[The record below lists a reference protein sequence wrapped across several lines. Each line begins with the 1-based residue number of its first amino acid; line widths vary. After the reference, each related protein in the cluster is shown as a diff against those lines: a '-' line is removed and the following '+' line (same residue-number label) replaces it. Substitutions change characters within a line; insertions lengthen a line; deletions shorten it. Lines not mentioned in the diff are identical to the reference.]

1 MSTPNAWLFGPH
13 VALDRARQSLSQDE
27 HQRILAPLQA
37 GQPSAHRITQL
48 RDAMLSGDP
57 VNASEQR
64 AAGHWALRLAGSRT
78 PERHTL
84 LPQRFAPNGEDLLP
98 KMRRAH
104 QHMSQLVEAVQSGA
118 YHASSGERFSD
129 VIHLGIG
136 GSDSGPQLLISA
148 LRTSRADLIPRVH
161 FLANLDY
168 HGVQHLLMQCDPQ
181 RTLVVMVS
189 KSFTTHETIHNA
201 EHVLAWMRQ
210 AHVPHPE
217 RHLIAVTARPDRA
230 QQWSIPEHQIL
241 WFDDSIGGRYSLWGP
256 VSFAARLALGNACVD
271 AFLEGGL
278 AMDAYAIS
286 TPLARNLPAVLAA
299 TDAYNLR
306 HRRIPTL
313 MVSAYDSRLIL
324 LVPYLKQLW
333 MESLGKHIDRDGQP
347 LNGPACPIL
356 WGDVGTNAQ
365 HAFFQLLH
373 QGAHGVAIEL
383 IASVQP
389 EHAAQESHDALLAN
403 FIAQAQALAT
413 GFTDENAHK
422 TCWGGHP
429 VNVML
434 LDRLSPEALGALI
447 GLWEY
452 RVLALAALHHINP
465 FDQWGVELGKSMAQS
480 AFDILHGDAVPHN
493 ASISSTDPTT
503 GPVLDDISRSLIQWL
518 RDQR

>member
-1 MSTPNAWLFGPH
+1 MSAPNAWLFGPH
-13 VALDRARQSLSQDE
+13 LALDRARQSLSPDE
-27 HQRILAPLQA
+27 HRRILYPLQA
-37 GQPSAHRITQL
+37 DQPSAHRITEL
-48 RDAMLSGDP
+48 RDAMLSAAP
-57 VNASEQR
+57 VNASEHR
-64 AAGHWALRLAGSRT
+64 AAGHWALRLAGCRA
-78 PERHTL
+78 PEQHPL
-84 LPQRFAPNGEDLLP
+84 LPQRFAPGGEDLLP
-98 KMRRAH
+98 KMRRVH
-104 QHMSQLVEAVQSGA
+104 QHMSQLVNAVRSGG
-118 YHASSGERFSD
+118 HRASSGKLFSD

-148 LRTSRADLIPRVH
+148 LRTPRAEPVLRVH

-168 HGVQHLLMQCDPQ
+168 HGVQHLLMQCDPA

-189 KSFTTHETIHNA
+189 KSFTTQETTHNA
-201 EHVLAWMRQ
+201 QHVLDWMRQ
-210 AHVPHPE
+210 AHVPHAE
-217 RHLIAVTARPDRA
+217 RNLIAITARSDRA
-230 QQWSIPEHQIL
+230 AQWSIPENQIL

-256 VSFAARLALGNACVD
+256 VSFTARLALGNDCVD

-278 AMDAYAIS
+278 AMDAHAIS
-286 TPLARNLPAVLAA
+286 TPLTSNLPAVLAA

-306 HRRIPTL
+306 HRHLPTL
-313 MVSAYDSRLIL
+313 MVSAYDSRLTL

-333 MESLGKHIDRDGQP
+333 MESLGKHIDRDGRP
-347 LNGPACPIL
+347 LDGPACPIL

-373 QGAHGVAIEL
+373 QGAHGVAIDL

-389 EHAAQESHDALLAN
+389 EHAALESHDALLAN

-413 GFTDENAHK
+413 GFTDENAQK

-465 FDQWGVELGKSMAQS
+465 FDQWGVELGKSMAHS
-480 AFDILHGDAVPHN
+480 AFDALHHDTLRHPT
-493 ASISSTDPTT
+493 SMSSADSKTSPA
-503 GPVLDDISRSLIQWL
+503 LDDISRSVIQWI